1 MKNLTISIAIIGF
14 MAMLYAARP
23 FTTDD
28 AGTVEAAGYEL
39 EIGYDFW
46 EDEGTF
52 GLGFKH
58 GLTEKMDIGV
68 GFGYCLVPEET
79 RDFSNADFCLK
90 YALIP
95 DMFSAS
101 FTTSFGDFPFCLN
114 GILTRFFGQT
124 EIDANLGYSVGDSTI
139 TYALA
144 LIYNMMKF
152 GAGVEALGD
161 KEGLQEWQLGGRYRI
176 LNNLAVD
183 GGLASDFKLEAKT
196 ATLGLHYEF

>member
-1 MKNLTISIAIIGF
+1 MKNLIACTMGF
-14 MAMLYAARP
+14 IAVLYAARP
-23 FTTDD
+23 FATDD
-28 AGTVEAAGYEL
+28 AGTVAPSGYEL

-46 EDEGTF
+46 EDEGAF

-68 GFGYCLVPEET
+68 GFGYYLVPEEI

-95 DMFSAS
+95 DVFSAS
-101 FTTSFGDFPFCLN
+101 FTTSFGDYPFCLN

-124 EIDANLGYSVGDSTI
+124 EINANLGYSIGDSTI

-144 LIYNMMKF
+144 TIYDTDRFDVGM
-152 GAGVEALGD
+152 EASGD
-161 KEGLQEWQLGGRYRI
+161 KNGLQNWLIGGRYRI
-176 LNNLAVD
+176 FKGFAFDL
-183 GGLASDFKLEAKT
+183 GFSSDYKMELKT
-196 ATLGLHYEF
+196 ATLGIHYEF